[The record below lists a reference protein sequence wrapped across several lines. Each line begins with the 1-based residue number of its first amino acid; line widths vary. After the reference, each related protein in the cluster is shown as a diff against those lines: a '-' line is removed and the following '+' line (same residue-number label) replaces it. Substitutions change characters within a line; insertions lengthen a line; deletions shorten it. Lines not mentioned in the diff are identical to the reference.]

1 MNKTARS
8 RLSIGILGAVLC
20 ALSLAAYKAYTTL
33 YDQILERSGTWHL
46 KVEEVDGASPLQLRI
61 TTDTMESA
69 PVIRKVTTRTHNGET
84 TILYHL
90 ALAGL
95 AKPALYWGKA
105 YILTVPDSVNEV
117 RFGRQETIIWRRSG
131 STK

>member
-1 MNKTARS
+1 VNQTARS
-8 RLSIGILGAVLC
+8 RLSIGIPVVVLC
-20 ALSLAAYKAYTTL
+20 ALSLAGYKAYTTL

-46 KVEEVDGASPLQLRI
+46 KVEEINGTSPLQLRV
-61 TTDTMESA
+61 TTDTMGSA
-69 PVIRKVTTRTHNGET
+69 PVIRKVTTRRHNGEI

-105 YILTVPDSVNEV
+105 YTLTVPDSVNEV
-117 RFGRQETIIWRRSG
+117 RFGRQEIVIWRRSG
-131 STK
+131 STE